1 MTHPHKRNTDGLG
14 RSYRAI
20 HLINFQFLYPRKTG
34 DISKV
39 WNLTEGKTFW
49 NASHSNTWISGGE
62 ENMQIQKIARKK
74 MWKFRQKCFDK
85 NGPKSIYR
93 RQ

>member
-34 DISKV
+34 DISKFRSLRDG
-39 WNLTEGKTFW
+39 NIFERLR
-49 NASHSNTWISGGE
+49 ISIFG
-62 ENMQIQKIARKK
+62 Q
-74 MWKFRQKCFDK
+74 K
-85 NGPKSIYR
+85 NGKYGKNAFSRI
-93 RQ
+93 